1 MKYATILGVL
11 FGFLLAVGA
20 LWAGVTGFLIV
31 GVLCGVGGLIG
42 AHVEGLIDLRAV
54 FSSGHRGRG

>member
-1 MKYATILGVL
+1 MKYATVLGVL

-20 LWAGVTGFLIV
+20 LWAGITGFLV
-31 GVLCGVGGLIG
+31 VAVLCTVGGAVG
-42 AHVEGLIDLRAV
+42 AHLEGLIDLRAV